1 MKKLIAMILAL
12 TMAFAMVACAKTEA
26 PETIAPEVPEIEAPV
41 DETPAEPEAPVE
53 ETPAEGEEEAPA
65 DEAPVGPGLVAPGG
79 DVEMTAEQQ
88 ELSDKITA
96 LTEGVTPEMATMVMP
111 VPAENYNYQLFIDY
125 IEGSNAVSS
134 DAMMSAQA
142 HSVVLLQLPEDA
154 DAEAVAEE
162 IRTNMD
168 PRKWICVEA
177 EAADVLVSGQY
188 VLLVMTNQAD
198 FDTISANFETVFG
211 A

>member
-12 TMAFAMVACAKTEA
+12 AMAFAMVACAKTAEPEV
-26 PETIAPEVPEIEAPV
+26 PETPDVPEIEAPV
-41 DETPAEPEAPVE
+41 EEPPAEEETPVEPEAPVE
-53 ETPAEGEEEAPA
+53 EETPAEPEMPEVSPEEQDLTE
-65 DEAPVGPGLVAPGG
+65 
-79 DVEMTAEQQ
+79 
-88 ELSDKITA
+88 KIEA
-96 LTEGVTPEMATMVMP
+96 LTEGVTPEMMTMVMP
-111 VPAENYNYQLFIDY
+111 LTEQDYNYNLFIDY
-125 IEGSNAVSS
+125 IEGSTAVT
-134 DAMMSAQA
+134 SASPIGSIA
-142 HSVVLLQLPEDA
+142 HSVVLLHLPEDA

-188 VLLVMTNQAD
+188 VLLAMTNQAD